1 MSEPAWMKNS
11 IMARRGIAGRRSGN
25 HHSLSEAK
33 QGKFHYVYGP
43 YAEPVLEI
51 EPGDSISVETLDA
64 FGGALK
70 SERDKPSKKL
80 QFPYLNP
87 QSGPISVKGAEKGD
101 CLAVQIKAVETRG
114 PQPAGTTCLVPEFG
128 GLVSTSATAMLH
140 SPLPERVK
148 KMRITRWGC
157 IGTKRSCFPMSPS

>member
-1 MSEPAWMKNS
+1 MREPAWMKYS
-11 IMARRGIAGRRSGN
+11 IMARRGSAGKRSGT
-25 HHSLSEAK
+25 HHILTEAK

-64 FGGALK
+64 FGGVLK
-70 SERDKPSKKL
+70 SKRDKPSKKL
-80 QFPYLNP
+80 KFPYLNP
-87 QSGPISVKGAEKGD
+87 QSGPIHVKGANKGD
-101 CLAVQIKAVETRG
+101 CLAVHIRAVETRG

-148 KMRITRWGC
+148 KMRIDKAGVALER
-157 IGTKRSCFPMSPS
+157 KDRASV